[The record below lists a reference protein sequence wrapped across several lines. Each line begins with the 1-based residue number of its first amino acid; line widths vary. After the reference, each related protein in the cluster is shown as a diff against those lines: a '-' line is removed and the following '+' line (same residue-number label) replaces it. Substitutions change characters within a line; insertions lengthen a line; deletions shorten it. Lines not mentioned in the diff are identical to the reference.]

1 MLQTTKSNAKAEPS
15 VFFSLA
21 RYRQGHAHAQADG
34 YQLLTRDAG
43 RYKTYFPKIKLI
55 CP

>member
-1 MLQTTKSNAKAEPS
+1 MGLDFCQ
-15 VFFSLA
+15 
-21 RYRQGHAHAQADG
+21 YRQRGGTKTCVLPDFFIGAHAQADG